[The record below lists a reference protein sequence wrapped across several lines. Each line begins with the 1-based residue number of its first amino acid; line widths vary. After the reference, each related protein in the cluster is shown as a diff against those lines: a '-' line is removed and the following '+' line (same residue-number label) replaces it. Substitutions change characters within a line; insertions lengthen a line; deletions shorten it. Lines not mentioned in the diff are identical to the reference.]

1 MTDDRGIEATIWL
14 VMLWNG
20 SRRKNKK
27 HIQHTCLL
35 QNLSP
40 KGFHKDLL
48 ISIPILFIIPPDL
61 GPVFLAQVLIMQV

>member
-1 MTDDRGIEATIWL
+1 MAGYAMECLKAE
-14 VMLWNG
+14 
-20 SRRKNKK
+20 KQKK

-40 KGFHKDLL
+40 KGLRKNLL
-48 ISIPILFIIPPDL
+48 ISIPILFIIASGL